1 MTKFIITSIALLV
14 LSLCASASMTPMDTL
29 VHLSSETQ
37 ERGQIR
43 TANEL
48 ALCYKD
54 FSDSLYAL
62 SVASDRT
69 DLAFPVNFLN
79 DKEVDKANI
88 PLSQVNEAYD
98 FYLQTKEG
106 LEQKGNIKSLSIILC
121 QLGVLCSQMDKEE
134 EACNYFLKSADLFMQ
149 TGNQYLESKA
159 RRYAW
164 DILRR
169 TKPLE
174 ALAQLERY
182 SELTDIIFNAQVE
195 EKQSEFKAK
204 YETAEREYKS
214 EIQGKQVTINK
225 MWQILLSVLGVA
237 CVLGITLIWRL
248 VVLRGKAKAMLKRT
262 NQLKE
267 RLLSITKKSYSPP
280 VIRKEISQ
288 QNIEKSKMNDSS
300 HVNLTRREIQVMALC
315 CNGMFS
321 KEIAEEL
328 GISLRTVET
337 HKTNIFRKL
346 GINTTIDLIR
356 YAHHAGLAV

>member
-14 LSLCASASMTPMDTL
+14 LSLYASASTTPMDIPF
-29 VHLSSETQ
+29 HLSSETKGK
-37 ERGQIR
+37 RQIR

-54 FSDSLYAL
+54 FKDSLYAL
-62 SVASDRT
+62 SEASDKM
-69 DLAFPVNFLN
+69 DSIFPVNFLDN
-79 DKEVDKANI
+79 KEVDKVNI
-88 PLSQVNEAYD
+88 PHSKVNDAYN
-98 FYLQTKEG
+98 FYLQAKKG
-106 LEQKGNIKSLSIILC
+106 LEQKGNINSLSITLC

-134 EACNYFLKSADLFMQ
+134 EACNYFQKSADLCMQ

-169 TKPLE
+169 TNPLE
-174 ALAQLERY
+174 ALVQLERY

-195 EKQSEFKAK
+195 EKQSEFKVK
-204 YETAEREYKS
+204 FETAEKVYKS
-214 EIQGKQVTINK
+214 EIQEKQVMINK
-225 MWQILLSVLGVA
+225 MWQILLSVLGIA
-237 CVLGITLIWRL
+237 SVLGITLTWRL
-248 VVLRGKAKAMLKRT
+248 VILRGKAKAMLKRT

-267 RLLSITKKSYSPP
+267 RLLSMTKKNYTAP
-280 VIRKEISQ
+280 IIKMEA
-288 QNIEKSKMNDSS
+288 NLGKSKTDESS

-346 GINTTIDLIR
+346 GINTTVDLIQ
-356 YAHHAGLAV
+356 YAHHAGIAV